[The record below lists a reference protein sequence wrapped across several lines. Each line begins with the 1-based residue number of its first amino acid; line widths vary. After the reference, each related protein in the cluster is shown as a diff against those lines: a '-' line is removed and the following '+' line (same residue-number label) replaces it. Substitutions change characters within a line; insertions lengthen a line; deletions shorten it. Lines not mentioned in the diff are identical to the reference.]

1 MTLYYNNLIL
11 SIRYYK
17 CVYARSAIIA
27 TPALI
32 VHQCFNPYLIGLTIV
47 INILQVPG
55 KFELKGHDRV
65 RGLSSLNV
73 HNENQYMP
81 GQSRN
86 NTYVSRLQVI

>member
-1 MTLYYNNLIL
+1 MTYYDTLIL
-11 SIRYYK
+11 STDNIRTLSYNNNT
-17 CVYARSAIIA
+17 CTHCTFQS
-27 TPALI
+27 
-32 VHQCFNPYLIGLTIV
+32 LIGVTIV

-73 HNENQYMP
+73 QNENQYMP